1 MSRPVLSAIFLL
13 ALLLGAAALWLAGE
27 TWEHYE
33 RGENVG
39 LPEARDG
46 RKMAEYLPL
55 EEILQRLQLP
65 PGSHILEVEREME
78 NQRLY
83 YEIELLM
90 PDGRVLEWYV
100 DPRTAEVVKTE
111 QEEIEAHHETATGG
125 R

>member
-1 MSRPVLSAIFLL
+1 MSRLVLFAILLL

-27 TWEHYE
+27 SWEHYE
-33 RGENVG
+33 RGEFVG
-39 LPEARDG
+39 LPEARVDRQG
-46 RKMAEYLPL
+46 ADYLPL
-55 EEILQRLQLP
+55 EDILHRLQLP
-65 PGSHILEVEREME
+65 PGSHVLEVEREME

-90 PDGRVLEWYV
+90 PDGHVLEWYV

-111 QEEIEAHHETATGG
+111 QEESEAHHETAAGG